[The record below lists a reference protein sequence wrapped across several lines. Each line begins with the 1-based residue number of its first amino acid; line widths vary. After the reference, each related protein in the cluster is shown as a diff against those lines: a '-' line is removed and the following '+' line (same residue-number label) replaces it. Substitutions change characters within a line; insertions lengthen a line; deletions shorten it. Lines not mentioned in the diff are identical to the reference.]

1 MLFHTGEN
9 MFLNKISKTQVLT
22 SLILFVCLGF
32 SSAKSV
38 FAQDKSIRELTLEAR
53 RMVDENRYLDALPLL
68 EQIVLSYPDNGE
80 IWADF
85 GIAIISTATTINDT
99 VERKKELE
107 RGVKA
112 LLRAK
117 KLGTKNPRALYFLD
131 EFENSDGTDNFS
143 NKNPEVEK
151 ALRKGELYFG
161 RGEYDK
167 AFKYYETAH
176 KLDPKNYEAML
187 FMGDCFYVQGKFK
200 ESEKYFAQAVEINP
214 EVESAY
220 RYWGDALMS
229 QNKNAEGLEKFLDA
243 FIRDPFSLLS
253 WNNLKNWAERTKA
266 NYEPIIIAPPGVEEY
281 GTLDINEKLLKTDNG
296 TDRWLLYNRNIAE
309 QMAKKTATDQS
320 FTLADEI
327 KAWRAVADAVRRD
340 IKSGKIKY
348 PDQNLVNLLK
358 IDDEN
363 LLEPYILLLRP
374 QGTFGDDYVA
384 YREKNPQKIKQ
395 LIRKFILNLKD

>member
-1 MLFHTGEN
+1 MSS
-9 MFLNKISKTQVLT
+9 NKISKTRILT
-22 SLILFVCLGF
+22 SLILFFCF
-32 SSAKSV
+32 SFSLANTA

-53 RMVDENRYLDALPLL
+53 KMVDENRYLDALPLL
-68 EQIVLSYPDNGE
+68 EQIILSYPDNGE
-80 IWADF
+80 MWADF
-85 GIAIISTATTINDT
+85 GIAIISNATTMTDAT
-99 VERKKELE
+99 ERKKELE

-117 KLGTKNPRALYFLD
+117 KLGTNNSRAMYFLD
-131 EFENSDGTDNFS
+131 EFENSDGTDNFT

-161 RGEYDK
+161 RGEYDE
-167 AFKYYETAH
+167 AFKHYETAH

-200 ESEKYFAQAVEINP
+200 ESEKYFAQAVEIDP

-243 FIRDPFSLLS
+243 FIRDPFSRLS
-253 WNNLKNWAERTKA
+253 WENLKNWAARTKA
-266 NYEPIIIAPPGVEEY
+266 NYEPIKIAPPGDEEY
-281 GTLDINEKLLKTDNG
+281 GTLEINEKLLKAEDG
-296 TDRWLLYNRNIAE
+296 TDKWLVYNQFVAE
-309 QMAKKTATDQS
+309 QMTKKTNSKQV
-320 FTLADEI
+320 FTLADETN
-327 KAWRAVADAVRRD
+327 AWKAVAEAVRKD

-348 PDQNLVNLLK
+348 PDQSLTNLLK
-358 IDDEN
+358 LDDEN

-374 QGTFGDDYVA
+374 QNTFGDDYVV
-384 YREKNPQKIKQ
+384 YKEKNPQKIKQ
-395 LIRKFILNLKD
+395 FIRKFILNLKD